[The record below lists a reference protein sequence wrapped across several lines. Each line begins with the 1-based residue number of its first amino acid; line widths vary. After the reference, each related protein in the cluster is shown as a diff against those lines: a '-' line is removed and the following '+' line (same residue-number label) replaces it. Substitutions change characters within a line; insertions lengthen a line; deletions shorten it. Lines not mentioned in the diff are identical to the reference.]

1 VVIPSTP
8 VSTREELLDVINSTS
23 TYIRITDSIELNSSV
38 TPLSSKVLITTGE
51 DVKITNFSFP

>member
-1 VVIPSTP
+1 MVIPSTP